1 MKVLQRD
8 ILRQRL
14 RNQRL
19 VGPPFV
25 KPEDAV
31 DWLVAVQSQD
41 YAGARWAI
49 GQRTAGATGADLD
62 RLFDLGAI
70 LRTHVMRPTWHFVRP
85 GDIRWLLALTAP
97 RVRAILAHDDEAL
110 GLDRAVRARCRRT
123 LERALRDGKSLTRV
137 EVGALLGALG
147 SPFRGRRL
155 AHLLAHAELDGLI
168 CSGAR
173 RGKQF
178 TYALLDERA
187 SPTKSLSGDEALA
200 QLVRRY
206 FASHGPATVRD
217 CAWWS
222 GLRMT
227 DVKRGIEAARPR
239 LEQVTV
245 DGTTYW
251 FAEWTTERL
260 RAPLAHLL
268 PNYDEYLIAYVDRSA
283 LLDPGLGPRPDP
295 KLIFSNVV
303 LLGGRAVG
311 TWRRP
316 TGKGTTRVQ
325 TSVRRAFDTSAQAA
339 VRAAAGRYERFMGL
353 AV

>member
-19 VGPPFV
+19 LGPPFL
-25 KPEDAV
+25 KPEDV
-31 DWLVAVQSQD
+31 VHWLVAVQSQD

-49 GQRTAGATGADLD
+49 GQRTAGATVADLD
-62 RLFDLGAI
+62 RLFDAGAI

-85 GDIRWLLALTAP
+85 ADIRWLLALTAP

-110 GLDRAVRARCRRT
+110 GLGRTVRARCRRA
-123 LERALRDGKSLTRV
+123 LERALRDGKRLTRV
-137 EVGALLGALG
+137 EIGAQLG
-147 SPFRGRRL
+147 PFQGRRL

-168 CSGAR
+168 CSGPR

-187 SPTKSLSGDEALA
+187 PPTKPVSGDEALA

-206 FASHGPATVRD
+206 FAGHGPATVRD

-222 GLRMT
+222 GLRMV

-245 DGTTYW
+245 DEMTYW
-251 FAEWTTERL
+251 FAEWEATGS

-268 PNYDEYLIAYVDRSA
+268 PNYDEYLIAYAERSA
-283 LLDPGLGPRPDP
+283 LPDPGLGPPPDP

-303 LLGGRAVG
+303 LLGGRVVG
-311 TWRRP
+311 TWRRL
-316 TGKGTTRVQ
+316 TGKGTTQVQ
-325 TSVRRAFDTSAQAA
+325 TSVRRALDTNAQTA
-339 VRAAAGRYERFMGL
+339 VRAAARRYERFMGL